1 MIEILPVRDKA
12 FWRVRVNLDGSEY
25 TLTFD
30 WNGRHEAWSVGLLD
44 AEGTVLVQGVTLVSN
59 RPLFRRFKSK
69 RGMPAGDLM
78 ACDPTETIPVAGY
91 DGLGPTEAAAP
102 DADDARAA
110 GSRGGVRL
118 IYFEESDGLA

>member
-1 MIEILPVRDKA
+1 MIEIVPVHDKA
-12 FWRVRVNLDGSEY
+12 FWRVRTNLDGSEY

-30 WNGRHEAWSVGLLD
+30 WNGRHGAWHVGLLD
-44 AEGTVLVQGVTLVSN
+44 ATGAVLVQGLTLVSN

-69 RGMPAGDLM
+69 RGMPPGDLV
-78 ACDPTETIPVAGY
+78 ALDATGTIPTAGY
-91 DGLGPTEAAAP
+91 DQLGPPSPPAP